1 MQRYR
6 NEDNVCLMFQRFFHM
21 CETKE
26 QQALVL
32 DMEQAFLKIPLADV
46 VHKSEYERLTE
57 KYNTLLLSKKMAIR
71 RLDESLYRAR
81 EAAAEKIIDMAID
94 FAVCKDNGD
103 GTERLFVST
112 ENLRKIAERMKDG
125 EQND

>member
-1 MQRYR
+1 MARYR

-57 KYNTLLLSKKMAIR
+57 QYNALLSSRNKEIR
-71 RLDESLYRAR
+71 KLDESLYRAR

-112 ENLRKIAERMKDG
+112 ENLRKIIERIKNG
-125 EQND
+125 KQND